1 MGSANWPDLISFGI
15 GLFAIM
21 VPFACVP
28 IIVNLK
34 DEFTPAQIRQAI
46 TIAVI
51 SAFGILV
58 CAVIGGESMVL
69 AMGTSL
75 PSFQIAGGVIIFIT
89 GLAMMADSP
98 GKSASSQPGAAVR
111 TPAQVGIVPLAMPML
126 AGPGVLT
133 KVMLETHDTV
143 GIADDVYVI
152 LVIVIVLAIAATIL
166 LMSNVIARMLGDLGL
181 QIMSRLAGLIVVA
194 IGVEVL
200 VSGIYGHLQVF
211 GVIGE

>member
-1 MGSANWPDLISFGI
+1 MEGANWQYLISFGI

-28 IIVNLK
+28 IVVDLK
-34 DEFTPAQIRQAI
+34 GEFTPAQIRQTI
-46 TIAVI
+46 MIAVVA
-51 SAFGILV
+51 AFGILV

-75 PSFQIAGGVIIFIT
+75 PSFQIAGGVIIALT
-89 GLAMMADSP
+89 GFAMMADKPAKPETGQDRIST
-98 GKSASSQPGAAVR
+98 R
-111 TPAQVGIVPLAMPML
+111 TPAQVAIVPLAMPML
-126 AGPGVLT
+126 SGPGTLT

-143 GIADDVYVI
+143 GIADDIYVVVVIAIVLMIAAVI
-152 LVIVIVLAIAATIL
+152 LLS
-166 LMSNVIARMLGDLGL
+166 SNVIARILGDLGL

-200 VSGIYGHLQVF
+200 VSGIYGHLDVF
-211 GVIGE
+211 GVIGS